1 MNWPATKIASSYEPY
16 LSLAGATTWQA
27 CSKAVEMSV
36 CADSPRLPLSTHWV
50 VMLRCQQQ
58 QCLQVTAGGNRQRR
72 NIHRQTCTFFPLR
85 PVASFTQLDSSLGFL
100 QQWGI
105 FTFLAPFP
113 IRWGQDLNCPCI
125 CYDNPFCCT
134 TWMKLWHF
142 FNTYLHRESQII
154 QDIFH
159 CECTI
164 LSGVFCVLWERYR
177 DIEKASTNEI

>member
-105 FTFLAPFP
+105 STFLAPFP

-142 FNTYLHRESQII
+142 LTLICTEKVKSSK
-154 QDIFH
+154 IFF
-159 CECTI
+159 T
-164 LSGVFCVLWERYR
+164 VNVRFCLGFFVSS
-177 DIEKASTNEI
+177 EKDTEI